1 MNLRNLATF
10 GLAAALATSA
20 FAQAVTFKV
29 GAGRQTQQIAQVES
43 VTDFETFTG
52 RTDKVTGSLSFD
64 PAKRTG
70 SGRLVVDA
78 ASIDTGIPLRN
89 DHMRGAQWLN
99 TEKNPNIIFETTSVR
114 FVRGENYTVTGRF
127 TMNGVTRNV
136 TTTATVKH
144 LKESAATKGAGFK
157 GDVLQVKTNFKVK
170 LSDFGITIGGAAT
183 GKVANDVTISV
194 VVYGQSSA

>member
-64 PAKRTG
+64 PSKRTG

-89 DHMRGAQWLN
+89 DHMRGPQWLN
-99 TEKNPNIIFETTSVR
+99 TDKNPNIIFETTSVR

-194 VVYGQSSA
+194 VVYGQSGA